1 MRHFVVALMMLA
13 HGGCS
18 LTHREGAITYAK
30 IPTNNGTHR
39 LTLDISVP
47 NGPGPFPAIVYIHGG
62 GWALGDLSD
71 YEDTI
76 KQAASAGFVAVTINY
91 RLTDEDDGHGKARF
105 PWPAQIEDVR
115 CALRWLAANAT
126 TYNVNVNR
134 VATVGGSAGGH
145 LAMMAAYAQKEPSF
159 DPTYCAY
166 PPSVQVK
173 AAVSLYG
180 ADDLNAVYEMT
191 EWWLKPYITRFLNL
205 PDGAKVSDYP
215 DVFANA
221 NPLSYVGTGPKLP
234 AYIIQGTADTL
245 VPALTQR
252 AFVEAARAAGQ
263 DVTIEYVEG
272 APHGLGTVGAQRA
285 NETTLRWLLAHL

>member
-1 MRHFVVALMMLA
+1 MMLA
-13 HGGCS
+13 ICGCS
-18 LTHREGAITYAK
+18 HAHREGAITYAEV
-30 IPTNNGTHR
+30 PTENGTHR

-47 NGPGPFPAIVYIHGG
+47 SGPGPFPAIVYIHGG

-71 YEDTI
+71 YEGTI
-76 KQAASAGFVAVTINY
+76 QQAARAGFVAATINY

-126 TYNVNVNR
+126 TYHVNVNR

-145 LAMMAAYAQKEPSF
+145 LAMMAAYAQNEPRF
-159 DPTYCAY
+159 DPAYCAH
-166 PPSVQVK
+166 PAGVQVK
-173 AAVSLYG
+173 AAVSHYG
-180 ADDLNAVYEMT
+180 ADDLDGVYEMT
-191 EWWLKPYITRFLNL
+191 EWWLKPYITRLLNL
-205 PDGAKVSDYP
+205 PDGARVSDYE

-221 NPLSYVGTGPKLP
+221 NPISYVGTGPKVP

-272 APHGLGTVGAQRA
+272 APHGLGAAAARAQ
-285 NETTLRWLLAHL
+285 ETTLQWLTAHL